1 MGDRG
6 RRMAEFSLAGIL
18 VLLGPACDGGIP
30 SPLVRDTRYGAVEGV
45 DDAARSGTWS
55 WKGIPFAKPPVGDL
69 RWKAPQEPSPWKGT
83 LAAKAFREASVQVG
97 SLFGPGLNNTYD
109 DTIAATL
116 LQTVGSEDSLYLNIW
131 RPADGDTSLPVI
143 CFFHGGA
150 NQIGYTADPTYDGA
164 ALARRAHAVVVTA
177 SYRLGVFG
185 WLALPKAN
193 GGYEPGNYGTLD
205 QIQALR
211 FIQGN
216 IARFGGNSGNV
227 TVMGESAGAFDVL
240 ILMTSP
246 LAVAAR
252 PRLFHRAVILS
263 GGLALR
269 SELPLGARPW
279 LEDAA
284 SAKEQGAR
292 LLQALLLAEGRA
304 SDPEA
309 AAALV
314 VSWKEDQIGAY
325 LRARTPEAI
334 LEACLTQLGW
344 PAQDVFSPIPDG
356 IVVAGTPLGAIR
368 AGNYLKV
375 PILLGNTGE
384 EGKLLQR
391 LNVDKASLFRMLAAF
406 DSDAPPA
413 LKAEDLIDPSHLP
426 ADAITKR
433 LFLANRQVLLEA
445 LGPEQTD
452 IWVCRFAWNQE
463 PAPWNLVYGAAHFFD
478 MPFYF
483 GNWGP
488 SVFSRAIASK
498 ANEAGRMALSDA
510 MMGALAA
517 FARTGNP
524 NHPGLGLTWPTWPKE
539 LVFDATPEEK
549 KLSVH

>member
-1 MGDRG
+1 
-6 RRMAEFSLAGIL
+6 
-18 VLLGPACDGGIP
+18 
-30 SPLVRDTRYGAVEGV
+30 VEGV
-45 DDAARSGTWS
+45 DDAARTGTWS
-55 WKGIPFAKPPVGDL
+55 WKGIPFANPPVGDL

-83 LAAKAFREASVQVG
+83 LAAKAFREASVQFG

-116 LQTVGSEDSLYLNIW
+116 RQTVGSEDSLYLNIW
-131 RPADGDTSLPVI
+131 RPADGDTGLPVI

-150 NQIGYTADPTYDGA
+150 NVFGYTADPTYDGA

-177 SYRLGVFG
+177 SYRLGFFG
-185 WLALPKAN
+185 WLAMPKAN

-216 IARFGGNSGNV
+216 IARFGGDSGNV
-227 TVMGESAGAFDVL
+227 TVMGESAGACDLL

-246 LAVAAR
+246 LAVAER
-252 PRLFHRAVILS
+252 PRLFHRAVVLS

-269 SELPLGARPW
+269 SELPLGGRPW
-279 LEDAA
+279 VEDAA

-292 LLQALLLAEGRA
+292 LLQALLLDEGRA
-304 SDPEA
+304 SNPEA
-309 AAALV
+309 ADALV
-314 VSWKEDQIGAY
+314 ASWKDGQIGAY
-325 LRARTPEAI
+325 LRAQTPEAI
-334 LEACLTQLGW
+334 LKAWLTKVRLTGM
-344 PAQDVFSPIPDG
+344 IPDG
-356 IVVAGTPLGAIR
+356 IVVADTPLGAIR

-375 PILLGNTGE
+375 PILLGNTSE
-384 EGKLLQR
+384 EGKLEQR
-391 LNVDKASLFRMLAAF
+391 LNVDRASLFRMLASF
-406 DSDAPPA
+406 DPDAPPA
-413 LKAEDLIDPSHLP
+413 VKAEDILDFGPLP
-426 ADAITKR
+426 EYAPTGPKALWRHITER
-433 LFLANRQVLLEA
+433 EFFDNRQVLLEA
-445 LGPEQTD
+445 LGPKQAN

-463 PAPWNLVYGAAHFFD
+463 PAPWNFVYGAAHFFD

-488 SVFSRAIASK
+488 GVFSRAIASK
-498 ANEAGRMALSDA
+498 ANEAGRLALSDA

-524 NHPGLGLTWPTWPKE
+524 NNPRLGLAWPTWPKE
-539 LVFDATPEEK
+539 LVFDATLEEK